1 MRHARFLALSLAIA
15 APITAIAASA
25 AAAAQPIAVGNKVP
39 ADFSALDTTGKPR
52 NFASISGKKGVV
64 LVFFRSAAWC
74 PYCQKQLKD
83 IRDLQPELA
92 KRGYTLA
99 AISYDS
105 IDALNKFNT
114 KVPVNYPLLSDVGS
128 KQIDA
133 FGLRDPRYPKDSPA
147 YGVPLATILV
157 IGKNGVI
164 KHKLSTDDYKV
175 RADNK
180 AILATVDAI

>member
-1 MRHARFLALSLAIA
+1 MRPALTLALSLALA
-15 APITAIAASA
+15 APLAAIASSAAIAAE
-25 AAAAQPIAVGNKVP
+25 PIAVGAKVP
-39 ADFSALDTTGKPR
+39 AGFTALDITGKPR
-52 NFASISGKKGVV
+52 DFASITGKKGVV

-83 IRDLQPELA
+83 IRDLTPELA

-105 IDALNKFNT
+105 IDALTKFNA
-114 KVPVNYPLLSDVGS
+114 KVPVNYLFLSDVGS

-133 FGLRDPRYPKDSPA
+133 FGLRDPAYPKDSFA
-147 YGVPLATILV
+147 YGVPTATVLV

-164 KHKLSTDDYKV
+164 KKKLSTTDYKI
-175 RADNK
+175 RPSNET
-180 AILATVDAI
+180 ILASVDAG

>member
-1 MRHARFLALSLAIA
+1 MRPARFLALALAAVAPLA
-15 APITAIAASA
+15 ATAVSA
-25 AAAAQPIAVGNKVP
+25 ATAAQPIAVGSKVP
-39 ADFSALDTTGKPR
+39 ADFAAIDTAGKAR
-52 NFASISGKKGVV
+52 NFASIAGKKGVV

-83 IRDLQPELA
+83 IRDLQPELT

-105 IDALNKFNT
+105 VEALNKFNT
-114 KVPVNYPLLSDVGS
+114 KVPVNYTLLSDVGS

-133 FGLRDPRYPKDSPA
+133 FGLRDPAYPKDSFA
-147 YGVPLATILV
+147 YGVPRATILV
-157 IGKNGVI
+157 IGRNGVI
-164 KHKLSTDDYKV
+164 KQKISTDDYKI

-180 AILATVDAI
+180 TILASVDAG

>member
-1 MRHARFLALSLAIA
+1 MRHARFLALSLAVA
-15 APITAIAASA
+15 APLALMTASA
-25 AAAAQPIAVGNKVP
+25 AMAAQPITAGAKVP
-39 ADFSALDTTGKPR
+39 SGFTALDTSGKPR
-52 NFASISGKKGVV
+52 NFASIVGKNGVV

-92 KRGYTLA
+92 KRGFTLA

-105 IDALNKFNT
+105 IDALNSFSA
-114 KVPVNYPLLSDVGS
+114 KVPVNYTLLSDVGS

-157 IGKNGVI
+157 IGKNGMI
-164 KHKLSTDDYKV
+164 RQKLSTDDYKV

-180 AILATVDAI
+180 AILASVDAG